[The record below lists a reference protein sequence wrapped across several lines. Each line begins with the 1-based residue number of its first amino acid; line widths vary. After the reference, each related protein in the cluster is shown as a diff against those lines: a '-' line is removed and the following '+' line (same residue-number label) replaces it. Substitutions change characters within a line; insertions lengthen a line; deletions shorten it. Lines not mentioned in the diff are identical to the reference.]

1 MEIQLQSIPL
11 CVIEG
16 AVNGETDAIE
26 YVLSHFKSYINTLAT
41 KVFKD
46 ENGSE
51 HYYVD
56 SDIVARLET
65 KLVYSIMNGF
75 KIRY

>member
-1 MEIQLQSIPL
+1 MKFQLSNIPL

-16 AVNGETDAIE
+16 AVKGETDALE
-26 YVLSHFKSYINTLAT
+26 YVLSHFKNYINTLAT

-56 SDIVARLET
+56 SDIVTRLET